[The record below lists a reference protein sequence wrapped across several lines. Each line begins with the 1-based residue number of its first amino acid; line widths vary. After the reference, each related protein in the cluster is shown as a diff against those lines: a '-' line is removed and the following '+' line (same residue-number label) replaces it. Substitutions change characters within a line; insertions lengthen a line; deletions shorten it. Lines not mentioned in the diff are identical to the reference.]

1 MLDEHLKSP
10 ITQQRLRSGVVAG
23 HIDDFADWLHRH
35 GYEPVTV
42 DGVLR
47 SLAGWTDWM
56 RQAGFT
62 EQSLL
67 AGFEACKAELGTG
80 RHVRYGR
87 GPNRKSLASAALFI
101 RFLREQGV
109 LPPLTVPPSAADL
122 WPVLGAFRSW
132 MRQHRGLTETTLDV
146 YQAILAEL
154 LAACGSDPHAY
165 TAESLRGFVLE
176 RARRHGLW
184 RAKTVVVAVRALLRF
199 LGAMGQCPAG
209 MQHAIP
215 GFASWQ
221 LETVPRFLVAE
232 DVERLIASCPVEA
245 AGLRDKAVLLLLA
258 RLGLRASEVAGLKFT
273 DVDWTHGLLTVSGK
287 GRRQERLPLSQE
299 IGDALLCYLRQGRP
313 PLRTPDVFISVVAPL
328 RPLTRA
334 GVTHIVR
341 AALRRTGIK
350 APINGA
356 HVLRHSAATAMLR
369 QGASLAGIGA
379 VLRHRSPRTTAH
391 YAKVD
396 FGLLAE
402 IAQPWP
408 EAPSC

>member
-1 MLDEHLKSP
+1 
-10 ITQQRLRSGVVAG
+10 LRS
-23 HIDDFADWLHRH
+23 F
-35 GYEPVTV
+35 
-42 DGVLR
+42 
-47 SLAGWTDWM
+47 SLPAAAT
-56 RQAGFT
+56 RTPTPQRPCA
-62 EQSLL
+62 
-67 AGFEACKAELGTG
+67 
-80 RHVRYGR
+80 
-87 GPNRKSLASAALFI
+87 AS
-101 RFLREQGV
+101 
-109 LPPLTVPPSAADL
+109 
-122 WPVLGAFRSW
+122 SW
-132 MRQHRGLTETTLDV
+132 SE
-146 YQAILAEL
+146 
-154 LAACGSDPHAY
+154 
-165 TAESLRGFVLE
+165 
-176 RARRHGLW
+176 ARRHGLW

-199 LGAMGQCPAG
+199 LGATGQCPAG

-221 LETVPRFLVAE
+221 LATVPRFLVAQ
-232 DVERLIASCPVEA
+232 DVERLIASCPADA
-245 AGLRDKAVLLLLA
+245 AGLRGKAVLLLLA
-258 RLGLRASEVAGLKFT
+258 RLGLRASEVTGLKFA
-273 DVDWTHGLLTVSGK
+273 DIDWTHGLLTVSGK

-299 IGDALLCYLRQGRP
+299 VGDALLCYLRQGRP
-313 PLRTPDVFISVVAPL
+313 PLRTPAVFTSVVAPL

-402 IAQPWP
+402 IAGVVQNPP
-408 EAPSC
+408 FLGYTRRAETADL